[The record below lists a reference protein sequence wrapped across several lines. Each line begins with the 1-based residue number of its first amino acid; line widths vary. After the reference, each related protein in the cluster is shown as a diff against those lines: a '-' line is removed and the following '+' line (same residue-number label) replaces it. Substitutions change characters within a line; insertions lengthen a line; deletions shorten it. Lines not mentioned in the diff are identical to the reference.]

1 MNRTKAGIPDG
12 EIFDRPMHYPALIA
26 CHECDLLQRR
36 VLLQAGEVAHCRRC
50 EAALYHNRPNSIDRA
65 LAYTLA
71 ALVLFLIANAYPIV
85 GLEVSG
91 NRQMA
96 SLYDTLHSLWIEGRE
111 EVALLVGFTTM
122 LTPAVQI
129 MLMLYL
135 LIPLRL
141 NRMAHG
147 TIPVL
152 RFLGTVSPWSMME
165 VFLLGILVAL
175 VKLEHLAHV
184 ETGTAMWAFAGLIPM
199 LIAAGRAF
207 NPDEIWQKV
216 SAVS

>member
-1 MNRTKAGIPDG
+1 MNFPS
-12 EIFDRPMHYPALIA
+12 LIA

-36 VLLQAGEVAHCRRC
+36 VLLHAGEEARCRRC
-50 EAALYHNRPNSIDRA
+50 RAALYRSQPNSIDRA
-65 LAYTLA
+65 LAYTLG

-96 SLYDTLHSLWIEGRE
+96 SLYDTLHALWIEGRE

-122 LTPAVQI
+122 VTPIVQI
-129 MLMLYL
+129 LLMLYV

-141 NRMAHG
+141 NRMAQG

-207 NPDEIWQKV
+207 NPDEIWEKV
-216 SAVS
+216 GVLS

>member
-1 MNRTKAGIPDG
+1 MTQ
-12 EIFDRPMHYPALIA
+12 LIA

-36 VLLQAGEVAHCRRC
+36 ALLHAGEVASCRRC
-50 EAALYHNRPNSIDRA
+50 GAALYRKQPNSIDRA

-71 ALVLFLIANAYPIV
+71 ALMLFLIANAYPIV

-91 NRQMA
+91 NVQRA
-96 SLYDTLHSLWIEGRE
+96 SLYDTLHALWSEGRE

-129 MLMLYL
+129 VLMLYL

-141 NRMAHG
+141 NRMAQG

-152 RFLGTVSPWSMME
+152 RFLSTVSPWSMME

-175 VKLEHLAHV
+175 VKLQHLAHV
-184 ETGTAMWAFAGLIPM
+184 ETGTAMWAFACLIPV
-199 LIAAGRAF
+199 LVAAGRAF
-207 NPDEIWQKV
+207 NPDEIWDKTGRV
-216 SAVS
+216 S

>member
-1 MNRTKAGIPDG
+1 MNFPS
-12 EIFDRPMHYPALIA
+12 LIA

-36 VLLQAGEVAHCRRC
+36 ALLRAGEVAHCRRC
-50 EAALYHNRPNSIDRA
+50 GADLYRNQPNSIDRA
-65 LAYTLA
+65 LAYAVA

-91 NRQMA
+91 NVQRA
-96 SLYDTLHSLWIEGRE
+96 SLYDTLHALWSEGRE

-122 LTPAVQI
+122 LTPAIQI
-129 MLMLYL
+129 VLMLYL

-141 NRMAHG
+141 NRMAQG

-152 RFLGTVSPWSMME
+152 RFLSTVSPWSMME
-165 VFLLGILVAL
+165 VFLLGIFVAL

-184 ETGTAMWAFAGLIPM
+184 ETGTAMWAFAGLIPV

-207 NPDEIWQKV
+207 NPDEIWEKV
-216 SAVS
+216 GRFS